1 MPGFKIQEFFEDF
14 RGSQR
19 GARDEGRHALGI
31 KNEWISSSSVG
42 IGAAG
47 RPSESI
53 FDGRGEIKSLY
64 VDPDFKRQGIG
75 RQLLAQL
82 AIHLKEMHYLGC
94 VIRGS
99 WTRVSRE
106 GGQRFRA
113 KLDVRSAATRGFR
126 YLL

>member
-82 AIHLKEMHYLGC
+82 AIHLKEMHYLGVALSTSISTC
-94 VIRGS
+94 S
-99 WTRVSRE
+99 P
-106 GGQRFRA
+106 
-113 KLDVRSAATRGFR
+113 ATRSISCR
-126 YLL
+126 RCRATICPTMAWTS